1 MLPRPTDDDL
11 FLREANA
18 LKPYSQLYKSW
29 GYRGGPHGHHTR
41 FELES
46 LESRWIQNF
55 TDPLFRNLQQLD
67 VQSAT
72 RMRRSD
78 FKAKIEDAS
87 ETIDQI
93 EMQGDPGQLTEGIR
107 LIVRFMEANGELMER
122 LASEDLFKHS
132 NEISTMFVCFVA
144 AARAIVLLSRSSA
157 GEAQRIM
164 QECFQVCFSSGDAP
178 GPSSQTQPPRI
189 FFRNKLRRAYT
200 GPRGGRYVKVR
211 GKKVYIPMD

>member
-1 MLPRPTDDDL
+1 M
-11 FLREANA
+11 
-18 LKPYSQLYKSW
+18 
-29 GYRGGPHGHHTR
+29 
-41 FELES
+41 
-46 LESRWIQNF
+46 
-55 TDPLFRNLQQLD
+55 
-67 VQSAT
+67 
-72 RMRRSD
+72 
-78 FKAKIEDAS
+78 
-87 ETIDQI
+87 IDQI

-122 LASEDLFKHS
+122 LASEDQFKHS

-189 FFRNKLRRAYT
+189 FFRNKLKRAYT

-211 GKKVYIPMD
+211 GKKVYIPVD